1 MAEAMLLHVDPARR
15 PRVSRSVAIPPE
27 VDQAVFFL
35 RNHAVTLSAADGVNA
50 SSPMAVGRALEAQ
63 LAVPAHS
70 LRVTAHHPEHFF
82 VIFTQPAHQVNA
94 VRRGSIRVDGASF
107 SIAS

>member
-1 MAEAMLLHVDPARR
+1 MLLHVDPARR
-15 PRVSRSVAIPPE
+15 PRINRSVAIPSPE

-35 RNHAVTLSAADGVNA
+35 RNHAVTLSVADGVNA

-94 VRRGSIRVDGASF
+94 VRVGIMP
-107 SIAS
+107 